1 MKLVFFDDFKLG
13 AVKGDN
19 VVDLSDAANHIP
31 HVSPQDILSGLIADF
46 DYAQAAPGGGDCR

>member
-31 HVSPQDILSGLIADF
+31 HVLRRTS
-46 DYAQAAPGGGDCR
+46 CRG